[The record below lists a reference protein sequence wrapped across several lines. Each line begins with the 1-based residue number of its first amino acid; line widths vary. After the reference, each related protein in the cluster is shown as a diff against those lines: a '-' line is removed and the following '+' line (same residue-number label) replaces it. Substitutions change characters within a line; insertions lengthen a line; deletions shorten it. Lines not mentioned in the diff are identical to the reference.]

1 MITISSDRVPL
12 KIEKAVSSSLVVC
25 RYTHDGSFLA
35 FVNGDDPDFKG
46 QAQHWADDSNCYVR
60 SSDPEA
66 PLPSCSW
73 PPNFYLASPDQQRYI
88 NVEKVLSV
96 SSSLLQSSH
105 LLVGQD
111 FAASLYIREDDS

>member
-1 MITISSDRVPL
+1 MSTAKSVPSETHTVQGDL
-12 KIEKAVSSSLVVC
+12 AIEHWQADIVC

-60 SSDPEA
+60 STDPEV

-88 NVEKVLSV
+88 NVEKVLR
-96 SSSLLQSSH
+96 
-105 LLVGQD
+105 
-111 FAASLYIREDDS
+111 AAS